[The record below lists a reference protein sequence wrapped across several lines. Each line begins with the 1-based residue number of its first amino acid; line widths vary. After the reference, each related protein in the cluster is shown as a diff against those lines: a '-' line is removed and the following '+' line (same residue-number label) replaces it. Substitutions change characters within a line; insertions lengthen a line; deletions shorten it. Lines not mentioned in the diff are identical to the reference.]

1 MERNVVELDGTRR
14 EVRISLTNAE
24 LKPHYEKAYV
34 EAQAGIEM
42 KGFRKGKVPIA
53 LVKQHY
59 GRQIEADALEN
70 IADASFREF
79 ITADQVHVI
88 GNPALT
94 DIAKSSDGVE
104 FTVRYEVVPSFELG
118 DYRGLVVNRPMKN
131 VTDTDIEAEIDRLR
145 LRAASFAPAEQAVDA
160 MHIATFS
167 MSELDAETSMPILG
181 KEAREERVF
190 LDDDNVDMHLRN
202 SLMNTKIGDSF
213 SYVAETQDESAVPP
227 SFRVTVTDIQQ
238 VVPAEFTNDFVEQI
252 TGGKF
257 KTTEELRNDIATQLQ
272 TYYTN
277 AGREQVEN
285 QIVDQLVQAHS
296 FEAPHALVHSV
307 MHQMFEDFKRR
318 NEGAPGIEKLTAH
331 DLEDQL
337 KPSAERI
344 VRWELIREK
353 VIDAEQLEITDA
365 DYAAAAERYGMTEDQ
380 LRMLVRQNPN
390 VLTQLLAE
398 KALDTLIDYAIIND
412 VNVDA
417 VEPLD

>member
-14 EVRISLTNAE
+14 EVRMTLTNAE
-24 LKPHYEKAYV
+24 LKPHYEKAYI

-42 KGFRKGKVPIA
+42 KGFRKGKVPVA

-59 GRQIEADALEN
+59 GRQIEADALET
-70 IADASFREF
+70 IADTTFREF
-79 ITADQVHVI
+79 VTSERIHVL
-88 GNPALT
+88 GSPALT
-94 DIAKSSDGVE
+94 DIAKSADGVE
-104 FTVRYEVVPSFELG
+104 FTIRYEVVPSFELG
-118 DYRGLVVNRPMKN
+118 DYRGLVVNRPVKT
-131 VTDTDIEAEIDRLR
+131 VTDADVETEIDRIR

-167 MSELDAETSMPILG
+167 MTELDAETSMPILG

-202 SLMNTKIGDSF
+202 SLMKTKVGDTF
-213 SYVAETQDESAVPP
+213 SYVAETTEETAVPP

-252 TGGKF
+252 TGGRF
-257 KTTEELRNDIATQLQ
+257 KTTEELRADIATQLQ
-272 TYYTN
+272 TYFTN

-296 FEAPHALVHSV
+296 FDAPHSLVHSV
-307 MHQMFEDFKRR
+307 VHQLFEDFKRR
-318 NEGAPGIEKLTAH
+318 NEGAPGIENLTAH
-331 DLEDQL
+331 DLEGQL
-337 KPSAERI
+337 KPTAERI

-353 VIDAEQLEITDA
+353 IIEAENLEITDA
-365 DYAAAAERYGMTEDQ
+365 DFAAAAERYGMTEDQ
-380 LRMLVRQNPN
+380 LRMLVRQNN
-390 VLTQLLAE
+390 SVITQLLAE
-398 KALDTLIDYAIIND
+398 KAIDALLDYAIIND

-417 VEPLD
+417 DQIG

>member
-1 MERNVVELDGTRR
+1 MERNVAELDGTRR

-42 KGFRKGKVPIA
+42 KGFRKGKVPLA

-59 GRQIEADALEN
+59 GRQIEADALET
-70 IADASFREF
+70 IADTNFREF
-79 ITADQVHVI
+79 VTAERIHVL
-88 GNPALT
+88 GSPALT
-94 DIAKSSDGVE
+94 DIAKSGDGVE
-104 FTVRYEVVPSFELG
+104 FTIRYEVVPSFELG
-118 DYRGLVVNRPMKN
+118 DYRGLVVNRPIKT
-131 VTDTDIEAEIDRLR
+131 VTDADVETEIDRIR
-145 LRAASFAPAEQAVDA
+145 LRAASFAPAEEASDA

-167 MSELDAETSMPILG
+167 MTELDAETSMPILG

-202 SLMNTKIGDSF
+202 SLMNTKVGDTF
-213 SYVAETQDESAVPP
+213 SYVAETTEETAVPP

-238 VVPAEFTNDFVEQI
+238 VIPAEFTNDFVEQI
-252 TGGKF
+252 TGGRF
-257 KTTEELRNDIATQLQ
+257 KTTEELRADITTQLQ
-272 TYYTN
+272 TYFTN

-296 FEAPHALVHSV
+296 FDAPHSLVHSV
-307 MHQMFEDFKRR
+307 VHQLFDDFKRR

-337 KPSAERI
+337 KPTAERI

-353 VIDAEQLEITDA
+353 IIEAENLEITDA
-365 DYAAAAERYGMTEDQ
+365 DFAAAAERYGMTEDQ
-380 LRMLVRQNPN
+380 LRMLVRQNN
-390 VLTQLLAE
+390 SVITQLLAE
-398 KALDTLIDYAIIND
+398 KAIDALIDYAIIND

-417 VEPLD
+417 DTIG